1 MQTLSSLFPQSSTLV
16 IAFSRLWIPD
26 PSRRPSISSRFS
38 SSVERGLP
46 SRSVHVAAPIVQMGP
61 SLPSH
66 HDSHPFLSS
75 RPIHHRPVSLAFSL
89 NTALL
94 LSHASFGTAPAASMP
109 LVLCG
114 SVQSALPAL
123 VSLASSPAN
132 AIGGIRLDSVPIT
145 FFFFLFHCLPLRLL

>member
-89 NTALL
+89 NIALL
-94 LSHASFGTAPAASMP
+94 LSHVSFGTAPAASIP
-109 LVLCG
+109 LVLFFSFPLTCTLG
-114 SVQSALPAL
+114 YRTPCSTDCTIY
-123 VSLASSPAN
+123 ASFCVIS
-132 AIGGIRLDSVPIT
+132 
-145 FFFFLFHCLPLRLL
+145 